1 MSNYSSYLVIVYIKI
16 FLEFLLQYYRNHG
29 SSYMISILI
38 HRGCNLQG
46 KKWKTLQDWPC
57 HSAVYVVTSILFCD
71 IFLIKEEKIL
81 KNSQVKKKRDR
92 RVCIHKNVFGR
103 TQNFSCIRLCN
114 VVYRLSQSVRH
125 SGFECLRHFSC
136 SEFSFCSS
144 TCGHVY
150 AKYFRVAQNLTHNI
164 WNGLCI
170 KQSSK

>member
-81 KNSQVKKKRDR
+81 KNSQVKKKETGEYAYTRM
-92 RVCIHKNVFGR
+92 
-103 TQNFSCIRLCN
+103 
-114 VVYRLSQSVRH
+114 
-125 SGFECLRHFSC
+125 CLGELKISHAF
-136 SEFSFCSS
+136 
-144 TCGHVY
+144 VY
-150 AKYFRVAQNLTHNI
+150 AM
-164 WNGLCI
+164 LCI
-170 KQSSK
+170 DFLSLSGTRVLSVSDIFPALSLAFAARLVGMSMPSILELPKT